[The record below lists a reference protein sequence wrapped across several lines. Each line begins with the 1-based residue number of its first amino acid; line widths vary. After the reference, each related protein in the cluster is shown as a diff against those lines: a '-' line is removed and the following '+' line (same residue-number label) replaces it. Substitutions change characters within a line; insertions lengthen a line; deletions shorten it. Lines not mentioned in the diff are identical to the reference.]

1 MMWIFQESEQKTN
14 RNNEIGIRLTN
25 AYFYQYTLFSEYP
38 KYQWREANRP
48 AKKWRH
54 KSHENRVY
62 FGFCRQLI
70 AIVMII

>member
-38 KYQWREANRP
+38 IFLCEYDLAVRIHA
-48 AKKWRH
+48 H
-54 KSHENRVY
+54 LV
-62 FGFCRQLI
+62 GDLL
-70 AIVMII
+70 